1 MKMNR
6 KIKYK
11 LKEFSGVELVSVSEE
26 DLDYTKDNIFP
37 EKFYERVFKL
47 LDKNPERMFKTIEV
61 LQFAENFNGDY
72 SQYQKEYNI
81 AYKYLS
87 EYENRT
93 PFYITFEFDKKTLSE
108 FFKEDSGYD
117 IQKMV
122 EDYFGG
128 DYDYSGHEYDCMD
141 TDSWLIDKIN
151 QENMETIKRKY
162 LLDLQGEESEEDF
175 REYIISEYDDN
186 IGCSASEAQYSSDI
200 EYLHSDF
207 EKGVLDYLS
216 NLNGKLV
223 VEEKS
228 YGLKFVGSL
237 EIGELVNSEWFQD
250 VVEDALYSYYPDL
263 IDIFANIKEKEH
275 EGWSGQY
282 NYFFPD
288 DLIQINTDKH
298 FRYGGA
304 GDIDWAYFNE
314 ILSDRLNHN

>member
-1 MKMNR
+1 MK
-6 KIKYK
+6 KLIKYI
-11 LKEFSGVELVSVSEE
+11 LNEDSEDNE

-47 LDKNPERMFKTIEV
+47 LDKNPERMFKTIED
-61 LQFAENFNGDY
+61 LQFGENFEGDY
-72 SQYQKEYNI
+72 DQYQKEYNI

-93 PFYITFEFDKKTLSE
+93 PFYITFEYDKNTLSE
-108 FFKEDSGYD
+108 FFKEDRDYD

-122 EDYFGG
+122 GNYFGG
-128 DYDYSGHEYDCMD
+128 DYDYSHDYDCMN

-151 QENMETIKRKY
+151 EKNIETLKGKY
-162 LLDLQGEESEEDF
+162 LRDLEGEESEEDF
-175 REYIISEYDDN
+175 QEYIMSEYGSE

-200 EYLHSDF
+200 DYLHSDF
-207 EKGVLDYLS
+207 EEGVMEYLS

-223 VEEKS
+223 RDDKGEI
-228 YGLKFVGSL
+228 KFVGSL

-263 IDIFANIKEKEH
+263 IDVFASIKEKEQD
-275 EGWSGQY
+275 GWSGQY

-304 GDIDWAYFNE
+304 GDIDWGYFNE
-314 ILSDRLNHN
+314 ILSDRLNY

>member
-1 MKMNR
+1 MK
-6 KIKYK
+6 KLIKYI
-11 LKEFSGVELVSVSEE
+11 LNEDSEDNE

-47 LDKNPERMFKTIEV
+47 LDKNPERMFKTIED
-61 LQFAENFNGDY
+61 LHFAENFDGDY
-72 SQYQKEYNI
+72 DQYQKEYNI

-93 PFYITFEFDKKTLSE
+93 PFYITFEYDKNTLSE
-108 FFKEDSGYD
+108 FFKEDRDYD

-122 EDYFGG
+122 GDYFGN
-128 DYDYSGHEYDCMD
+128 DYDYSSDYDCMD

-151 QENMETIKRKY
+151 QENMETLKSKY
-162 LLDLQGEESEEDF
+162 LQDIQKEESEEDF
-175 REYIISEYDDN
+175 QEYIISEYGSE

-207 EKGVLDYLS
+207 EEGVMEYLS

-223 VEEKS
+223 RDDKGEI
-228 YGLKFVGSL
+228 KFVGSL
-237 EIGELVNSEWFQD
+237 EIGELTNSEWFQD

-263 IDIFANIKEKEH
+263 IDIFAGIKEKEQD
-275 EGWSGQY
+275 GWSGQY

-304 GDIDWAYFNE
+304 GDINWGYFNE
-314 ILSDRLNHN
+314 ILTDRLNY

>member
-1 MKMNR
+1 MK
-6 KIKYK
+6 KLIKYI
-11 LKEFSGVELVSVSEE
+11 LNENSEDNE

-37 EKFYERVFKL
+37 EKFYERVFKF
-47 LDKNPERMFKTIEV
+47 LDKNPERMFKTIED
-61 LQFAENFNGDY
+61 LQFAGNFDGDY
-72 SQYQKEYNI
+72 DQFQKEYNI

-93 PFYITFEFDKKTLSE
+93 PFYITFEYDKNTLSE
-108 FFKEDSGYD
+108 FFKEDRDYD

-122 EDYFGG
+122 GDYFGN
-128 DYDYSGHEYDCMD
+128 DYDYSSDYDCMD

-151 QENMETIKRKY
+151 QENMETLKSKY
-162 LLDLQGEESEEDF
+162 LQDLQGEESEEDF
-175 REYIISEYDDN
+175 QEYIISEYGSE
-186 IGCSASEAQYSSDI
+186 IGCSASEAQYSADI

-207 EKGVLDYLS
+207 EEGVMEYLS
-216 NLNGKLV
+216 NLNGKLIRDDKG
-223 VEEKS
+223 EI
-228 YGLKFVGSL
+228 KFVGSL

-263 IDIFANIKEKEH
+263 IDIFAGIKEKEQD
-275 EGWSGQY
+275 GWSGQY

-304 GDIDWAYFNE
+304 GDINWGYFNE
-314 ILSDRLNHN
+314 ILTDRLNY

>member
-1 MKMNR
+1 MK
-6 KIKYK
+6 KLIKNI
-11 LKEFSGVELVSVSEE
+11 LNENSEDNE

-37 EKFYERVFKL
+37 EKFYERVFKF
-47 LDKNPERMFKTIEV
+47 LDKNPERMFKTIED
-61 LQFAENFNGDY
+61 LQFAGNFDGDY
-72 SQYQKEYNI
+72 DQFQKEYNI

-93 PFYITFEFDKKTLSE
+93 PFYITFEYDKNTLSE
-108 FFKEDSGYD
+108 FFKEDRDYD

-122 EDYFGG
+122 GDYFGN
-128 DYDYSGHEYDCMD
+128 DYDYGSDYDCVD

-151 QENMETIKRKY
+151 QENMETLKSKY
-162 LLDLQGEESEEDF
+162 LQDLQGEESEEDF
-175 REYIISEYDDN
+175 QEYIISEYGSE
-186 IGCSASEAQYSSDI
+186 IGCSASEAQYSADI

-207 EKGVLDYLS
+207 EEGVMEYLS

-223 VEEKS
+223 RDDKGEI
-228 YGLKFVGSL
+228 KFVGSL

-263 IDIFANIKEKEH
+263 IDIFAGIKEKEQD
-275 EGWSGQY
+275 GWSGQY

-304 GDIDWAYFNE
+304 GDINWGYFNE
-314 ILSDRLNHN
+314 ILTDRLNY

>member
-1 MKMNR
+1 MNG

-11 LKEFSGVELVSVSEE
+11 LKEFSGVEFVSDSEE
-26 DLDYTKDNIFP
+26 NLDYTKDNIFP

-47 LDKNPERMFKTIEV
+47 LDKNPERMFKTIED
-61 LQFAENFNGDY
+61 LQFGENFDGDY
-72 SQYQKEYNI
+72 EQYQKEYNI

-93 PFYITFEFDKKTLSE
+93 PFYITFEYDKNTLSE
-108 FFKEDSGYD
+108 FFKEDRDYD

-122 EDYFGG
+122 GNYFGG
-128 DYDYSGHEYDCMD
+128 DYDYGHDYDCMD

-151 QENMETIKRKY
+151 EKNMETLKGKY
-162 LLDLQGEESEEDF
+162 LRDLEGEESEEDF
-175 REYIISEYDDN
+175 QEYIMSEYGSE
-186 IGCSASEAQYSSDI
+186 IGCSASESQYSADI

-207 EKGVLDYLS
+207 EEGVMEYLS

-223 VEEKS
+223 RDDNGEI
-228 YGLKFVGSL
+228 KFVGSL

-250 VVEDALYSYYPDL
+250 VVENALYSYYFDL
-263 IDIFANIKEKEH
+263 IDVFASIKEKEQD
-275 EGWSGQY
+275 GWSGQY

-304 GDIDWAYFNE
+304 GVIDWGYFNE
-314 ILSDRLNHN
+314 ILSDRLNY

>member
-1 MKMNR
+1 MK
-6 KIKYK
+6 KLIKNI
-11 LKEFSGVELVSVSEE
+11 LNENSEDNE

-37 EKFYERVFKL
+37 EKFYERVFKF
-47 LDKNPERMFKTIEV
+47 LDKNPERMFKTIED
-61 LQFAENFNGDY
+61 LQFAGNFDGDY
-72 SQYQKEYNI
+72 DQFQKEYNI

-93 PFYITFEFDKKTLSE
+93 PFYITFEYDKNTLSE
-108 FFKEDSGYD
+108 FFKEDRDYD

-122 EDYFGG
+122 GDYFGN
-128 DYDYSGHEYDCMD
+128 DYDYGSDYDCVD

-151 QENMETIKRKY
+151 QENMETLKSKY
-162 LLDLQGEESEEDF
+162 LQDLQGEESEEDF
-175 REYIISEYDDN
+175 QEYIISEYGSE

-207 EKGVLDYLS
+207 EEGVMEYLS

-223 VEEKS
+223 RDDKGEI
-228 YGLKFVGSL
+228 KFVGSL

-263 IDIFANIKEKEH
+263 IDIFAGIKEKEQD
-275 EGWSGQY
+275 GWSGQY

-304 GDIDWAYFNE
+304 GDINWGYFNE
-314 ILSDRLNHN
+314 ILTDRLNY

>member
-1 MKMNR
+1 MNG
-6 KIKYK
+6 KIKYI
-11 LKEFSGVELVSVSEE
+11 LKEFSGVELVSDSEE

-47 LDKNPERMFKTIEV
+47 LDKNPERMFKTIED
-61 LQFAENFNGDY
+61 LQFGENFDGDY
-72 SQYQKEYNI
+72 DQYQKEYNI

-93 PFYITFEFDKKTLSE
+93 PFYITFEYDKNTLSE
-108 FFKEDSGYD
+108 FFKEDRDYD

-122 EDYFGG
+122 GNYFGG
-128 DYDYSGHEYDCMD
+128 DYDYSHDYDCMN

-151 QENMETIKRKY
+151 EKNIETLKGKY
-162 LLDLQGEESEEDF
+162 LRDLEGEESEEDF
-175 REYIISEYDDN
+175 QEYIMSEYGSE

-200 EYLHSDF
+200 DYLHSDF
-207 EKGVLDYLS
+207 EEGVMEYLS

-223 VEEKS
+223 RDDKGEI
-228 YGLKFVGSL
+228 KFVGSL

-263 IDIFANIKEKEH
+263 IDVFASIKEKEQD
-275 EGWSGQY
+275 GWSGQY

-304 GDIDWAYFNE
+304 GDIDWGYFNE
-314 ILSDRLNHN
+314 ILSDRLNY

>member
-1 MKMNR
+1 MPTSR
-6 KIKYK
+6 LFKYI
-11 LKEFSGVELVSVSEE
+11 LNENSEDNE

-37 EKFYERVFKL
+37 EKFYERVFKF
-47 LDKNPERMFKTIEV
+47 LDKNPERMFKTIED
-61 LQFAENFNGDY
+61 LQFAGNFDGDY
-72 SQYQKEYNI
+72 DQFQKEYNI

-93 PFYITFEFDKKTLSE
+93 PFYITFEYDKNTLSE
-108 FFKEDSGYD
+108 FFKEDRDYD

-122 EDYFGG
+122 GDYFGN
-128 DYDYSGHEYDCMD
+128 DYDYGSDYDCVD

-151 QENMETIKRKY
+151 QENMETLKSKY
-162 LLDLQGEESEEDF
+162 LQDLQGEESEEDF
-175 REYIISEYDDN
+175 QEYIISEYGSE
-186 IGCSASEAQYSSDI
+186 IGCSASEAQYSADI

-207 EKGVLDYLS
+207 EEGVMEYLS

-223 VEEKS
+223 RDDKGEI
-228 YGLKFVGSL
+228 KFVGSL
-237 EIGELVNSEWFQD
+237 EIGELTNSEWFQD

-263 IDIFANIKEKEH
+263 IDIFAGIKEKEQD
-275 EGWSGQY
+275 GWSGQY

-304 GDIDWAYFNE
+304 GDINWGYFNE
-314 ILSDRLNHN
+314 ILTDRLNY

>member
-1 MKMNR
+1 MNG

-11 LKEFSGVELVSVSEE
+11 LKEFSGVELVSDSEE

-47 LDKNPERMFKTIEV
+47 LDKNPERMFKTIED
-61 LQFAENFNGDY
+61 LQFGENFDGDY
-72 SQYQKEYNI
+72 DQYQKEYNI

-93 PFYITFEFDKKTLSE
+93 PFYITFEYDKNTLSE
-108 FFKEDSGYD
+108 FFKEDRDYD

-122 EDYFGG
+122 GGYFGN
-128 DYDYSGHEYDCMD
+128 DYDYSHDYDCVD

-151 QENMETIKRKY
+151 QENMETLKSKY
-162 LLDLQGEESEEDF
+162 LQDLQGEESEEDF
-175 REYIISEYDDN
+175 QEYIISEYGSE
-186 IGCSASEAQYSSDI
+186 IGCSASEAQNSADI
-200 EYLHSDF
+200 DYLHSDF
-207 EKGVLDYLS
+207 EEGVMEYLS

-223 VEEKS
+223 RDDKGEI
-228 YGLKFVGSL
+228 KFVGSL

-263 IDIFANIKEKEH
+263 IDIFAGIKEKEQD
-275 EGWSGQY
+275 GWSGQY

-304 GDIDWAYFNE
+304 GDIDWGYFNE
-314 ILSDRLNHN
+314 ILSDRLNY

>member
-1 MKMNR
+1 MNG
-6 KIKYK
+6 KIKYI
-11 LKEFSGVELVSVSEE
+11 LKEFSGVELVSDSEE

-47 LDKNPERMFKTIEV
+47 LDKNPERMFKTIED
-61 LQFAENFNGDY
+61 LQFGENFDSDY
-72 SQYQKEYNI
+72 DQYQKEYNI

-93 PFYITFEFDKKTLSE
+93 PFYITFEYDKNTLSE
-108 FFKEDSGYD
+108 FFKEDRDYD

-122 EDYFGG
+122 GNYFGG
-128 DYDYSGHEYDCMD
+128 DYDYGHDYDCMD

-151 QENMETIKRKY
+151 EKNIETLKGKY
-162 LLDLQGEESEEDF
+162 LRDLEGEESEEDF
-175 REYIISEYDDN
+175 YDYIKSEYDSE

-200 EYLHSDF
+200 DYLHSDF
-207 EKGVLDYLS
+207 EEGVMEYLS

-223 VEEKS
+223 RDDKGEI
-228 YGLKFVGSL
+228 KFVGSL

-263 IDIFANIKEKEH
+263 IDVFASIKEKEQD
-275 EGWSGQY
+275 GWSGQY

-304 GDIDWAYFNE
+304 GDIDWGYFNE
-314 ILSDRLNHN
+314 ILSDRLNY

>member
-1 MKMNR
+1 MPTSR
-6 KIKYK
+6 LFKYI
-11 LKEFSGVELVSVSEE
+11 LNENSEDNE

-37 EKFYERVFKL
+37 EKFYERVFKF
-47 LDKNPERMFKTIEV
+47 LDKNPERMFKTIED
-61 LQFAENFNGDY
+61 LQFAGNFDGDY
-72 SQYQKEYNI
+72 DQFQKEYNI

-93 PFYITFEFDKKTLSE
+93 PFYITFEYDKNTLSE
-108 FFKEDSGYD
+108 FFKEDRDYD

-122 EDYFGG
+122 GDYFGN
-128 DYDYSGHEYDCMD
+128 DYDYSNDYDCMD

-151 QENMETIKRKY
+151 QENMETLKSKY
-162 LLDLQGEESEEDF
+162 LQDLQGEESEEDF
-175 REYIISEYDDN
+175 QEYIISEYGSE
-186 IGCSASEAQYSSDI
+186 IGCSASEAQYSADI

-207 EKGVLDYLS
+207 EEGVMEYLS

-223 VEEKS
+223 RDDKGEI
-228 YGLKFVGSL
+228 KFVGSL

-263 IDIFANIKEKEH
+263 IDIFAGIKEKEQD
-275 EGWSGQY
+275 GWSGQY

-304 GDIDWAYFNE
+304 GDINWGYFNE
-314 ILSDRLNHN
+314 ILTDRLNY

>member
-1 MKMNR
+1 MK
-6 KIKYK
+6 KLIKYI
-11 LKEFSGVELVSVSEE
+11 LNEDSENNE

-47 LDKNPERMFKTIEV
+47 LDKNPERMFKTIED
-61 LQFAENFNGDY
+61 LQFGENFDGDY
-72 SQYQKEYNI
+72 DQYQKEYNI

-87 EYENRT
+87 EYENRA
-93 PFYITFEFDKKTLSE
+93 PFYITFEYDKNTLSE
-108 FFKEDSGYD
+108 FFKEDRDYD

-122 EDYFGG
+122 GNYFGG
-128 DYDYSGHEYDCMD
+128 DYDYSHDYDCMN

-151 QENMETIKRKY
+151 EKNIETLKGKY
-162 LLDLQGEESEEDF
+162 LRDLEGEESEEDF
-175 REYIISEYDDN
+175 QEYIMSEYGSE

-200 EYLHSDF
+200 DYLHSDF
-207 EKGVLDYLS
+207 EEGVMEYLS

-223 VEEKS
+223 RDDKGEI
-228 YGLKFVGSL
+228 KFVGSL

-263 IDIFANIKEKEH
+263 IDVFASIKEKEQD
-275 EGWSGQY
+275 GWSGQY

-304 GDIDWAYFNE
+304 GDIDWGYFNE
-314 ILSDRLNHN
+314 ILSDRLNY

>member
-1 MKMNR
+1 MNG
-6 KIKYK
+6 KIKYI
-11 LKEFSGVELVSVSEE
+11 LKEFSGVELVSDSEE

-47 LDKNPERMFKTIEV
+47 LDKNPERMFKTIED
-61 LQFAENFNGDY
+61 LQFGENFDGDY
-72 SQYQKEYNI
+72 DQYQKEYNI

-93 PFYITFEFDKKTLSE
+93 PFYITFEYDKNTLSE
-108 FFKEDSGYD
+108 FFKYDRDYD

-122 EDYFGG
+122 GGYFGN
-128 DYDYSGHEYDCMD
+128 DYDYSHYYDCMD

-151 QENMETIKRKY
+151 QENMGTLKSKY
-162 LLDLQGEESEEDF
+162 LQDLQGEENVGEDF
-175 REYIISEYDDN
+175 QEYIISEYGSE
-186 IGCSASEAQYSSDI
+186 IGCSASEAQNSADI
-200 EYLHSDF
+200 DYLHSDF
-207 EKGVLDYLS
+207 EEGVMEYLS

-223 VEEKS
+223 RDDKGEI
-228 YGLKFVGSL
+228 KFVGSL

-263 IDIFANIKEKEH
+263 IDVFASIKEKEQD
-275 EGWSGQY
+275 GWSGQY

-304 GDIDWAYFNE
+304 GDIDWGYFNE
-314 ILSDRLNHN
+314 ILSDRLNY

>member
-1 MKMNR
+1 MNG
-6 KIKYK
+6 KIKYI
-11 LKEFSGVELVSVSEE
+11 LKEFSGVELVSDSEE

-47 LDKNPERMFKTIEV
+47 LDKNPERMFKTIED
-61 LQFAENFNGDY
+61 LQFGENFDGDY
-72 SQYQKEYNI
+72 DQYQKEYNI

-93 PFYITFEFDKKTLSE
+93 PFYITFEYDKNTLSE
-108 FFKEDSGYD
+108 FFKEDRDYD

-122 EDYFGG
+122 GGYFGN
-128 DYDYSGHEYDCMD
+128 DYDYSHDYDCVD

-151 QENMETIKRKY
+151 QENMETLKSKY
-162 LLDLQGEESEEDF
+162 LQDLQGEESEEDF
-175 REYIISEYDDN
+175 QEYIISEYGSE
-186 IGCSASEAQYSSDI
+186 IGCSASEAQNSADI
-200 EYLHSDF
+200 DYLHSDF
-207 EKGVLDYLS
+207 EEGVMEYLS

-223 VEEKS
+223 RDDKGEI
-228 YGLKFVGSL
+228 KFVGSL

-263 IDIFANIKEKEH
+263 IDVFASIKEKEQD
-275 EGWSGQY
+275 GWSGQY

-304 GDIDWAYFNE
+304 GDIDWGYFNE
-314 ILSDRLNHN
+314 ILSDRLNY

>member
-1 MKMNR
+1 MK
-6 KIKYK
+6 KLIKYI
-11 LKEFSGVELVSVSEE
+11 LNENSEDNE

-37 EKFYERVFKL
+37 EKFYERVFKF
-47 LDKNPERMFKTIEV
+47 LDKNPERMFKTIED
-61 LQFAENFNGDY
+61 LQFAGNFDGDY
-72 SQYQKEYNI
+72 DQFQKEYNI

-93 PFYITFEFDKKTLSE
+93 PFYITFEYDKNTLSE
-108 FFKEDSGYD
+108 FFKEDRDYD

-122 EDYFGG
+122 GDYFGN
-128 DYDYSGHEYDCMD
+128 DYDYSSDYDCMD
-141 TDSWLIDKIN
+141 TDSWLIEKIN
-151 QENMETIKRKY
+151 QENMETLKSKY
-162 LLDLQGEESEEDF
+162 LQDLQGEESEEDF
-175 REYIISEYDDN
+175 QEYIISEYGSE

-207 EKGVLDYLS
+207 EEGVMEYLS

-223 VEEKS
+223 RDDKGEI
-228 YGLKFVGSL
+228 KFVGSL

-263 IDIFANIKEKEH
+263 IDIFAGIKEKEQD
-275 EGWSGQY
+275 GWSGQY

-304 GDIDWAYFNE
+304 GDINWGYFNE
-314 ILSDRLNHN
+314 ILTDRLNY

>member
-1 MKMNR
+1 MK
-6 KIKYK
+6 KLIKYI
-11 LKEFSGVELVSVSEE
+11 LNEDSENNE

-47 LDKNPERMFKTIEV
+47 LDKNPERMFKTIED
-61 LQFAENFNGDY
+61 LQFGENFDGDY
-72 SQYQKEYNI
+72 DQYQKEYNI

-93 PFYITFEFDKKTLSE
+93 PFYITFEYDKNTLSE
-108 FFKEDSGYD
+108 FFKEDRDYD

-122 EDYFGG
+122 GNYFGG
-128 DYDYSGHEYDCMD
+128 DYDYGHDYDCMD

-151 QENMETIKRKY
+151 EKNIETLKGKY
-162 LLDLQGEESEEDF
+162 LRDLEGEESEEGFYD
-175 REYIISEYDDN
+175 YIKSEYDSE

-200 EYLHSDF
+200 DYLHSDF
-207 EKGVLDYLS
+207 EEGVMEYLS

-223 VEEKS
+223 RDDK
-228 YGLKFVGSL
+228 GQIKFVGSL

-263 IDIFANIKEKEH
+263 IDVFASIKEKEQD
-275 EGWSGQY
+275 GWSGQY

-304 GDIDWAYFNE
+304 GDIDWGYFNE
-314 ILSDRLNHN
+314 ILSDRLNY

>member
-1 MKMNR
+1 MNG
-6 KIKYK
+6 KIKYI
-11 LKEFSGVELVSVSEE
+11 LKEFSGVELVSDSEE

-37 EKFYERVFKL
+37 EKFYERVFKII
-47 LDKNPERMFKTIEV
+47 DKNPENMFKTIET
-61 LQFAENFNGDY
+61 LQFGEDFEGDY
-72 SQYQKEYNI
+72 DQYQKEYNI

-93 PFYITFEFDKKTLSE
+93 PFYLTFEYDKNTLSE
-108 FFKEDSGYD
+108 FFEEDRDYD
-117 IQKMV
+117 IRRMV

-128 DYDYSGHEYDCMD
+128 DYDYSHDYDCVD

-151 QENMETIKRKY
+151 QENMETLKSKY
-162 LLDLQGEESEEDF
+162 LQDLQGEESEEDF
-175 REYIISEYDDN
+175 QEYIISEYGSE
-186 IGCSASEAQYSSDI
+186 IGCSASEAQNSADI
-200 EYLHSDF
+200 DYLHSDF
-207 EKGVLDYLS
+207 EEGVMEYLF

-223 VEEKS
+223 RDDKGEI
-228 YGLKFVGSL
+228 KFVGSL

-263 IDIFANIKEKEH
+263 IDVFASIKEKEQD
-275 EGWSGQY
+275 GWSGQY

-304 GDIDWAYFNE
+304 ADIDWGYFNE
-314 ILSDRLNHN
+314 ILSDRLNY

>member
-1 MKMNR
+1 MNG
-6 KIKYK
+6 KIKYI
-11 LKEFSGVELVSVSEE
+11 LKEFSGVELVSDSEE

-47 LDKNPERMFKTIEV
+47 LDKNPERMFKTIED
-61 LQFAENFNGDY
+61 LQFGENFDGDY
-72 SQYQKEYNI
+72 DQYQKEYNI

-93 PFYITFEFDKKTLSE
+93 PFYITFEYDKNTLSE
-108 FFKEDSGYD
+108 FFKYDRDYD

-122 EDYFGG
+122 GGYFGN
-128 DYDYSGHEYDCMD
+128 DYDYSHDYDCVD

-151 QENMETIKRKY
+151 QENMGTLKSKY
-162 LLDLQGEESEEDF
+162 LQDLQGEESEEDF
-175 REYIISEYDDN
+175 QEYIISEYGSE
-186 IGCSASEAQYSSDI
+186 IGCSASEAQNSADI
-200 EYLHSDF
+200 DYLHSDF
-207 EKGVLDYLS
+207 EEGVMEYLS

-223 VEEKS
+223 RDDKGEI
-228 YGLKFVGSL
+228 KFVGSL

-263 IDIFANIKEKEH
+263 IDVFASIKEKEQD
-275 EGWSGQY
+275 GWSGQY

-304 GDIDWAYFNE
+304 GDIDWGYFNE
-314 ILSDRLNHN
+314 ILSDRLNY

>member
-1 MKMNR
+1 MK
-6 KIKYK
+6 KLIKYI
-11 LKEFSGVELVSVSEE
+11 LNEDSEDNE

-47 LDKNPERMFKTIEV
+47 LDKNPERMFKTIED
-61 LQFAENFNGDY
+61 LQFGENFDGDY
-72 SQYQKEYNI
+72 DQYQKEYNI

-93 PFYITFEFDKKTLSE
+93 PFYITFEYDKNTLSE
-108 FFKEDSGYD
+108 FFKEDRDYD

-122 EDYFGG
+122 GNYFGG
-128 DYDYSGHEYDCMD
+128 DYDYSHDYDCMG

-151 QENMETIKRKY
+151 EKNIETLKGKY
-162 LLDLQGEESEEDF
+162 LRDLEGEESEEDF
-175 REYIISEYDDN
+175 QEYIMSEYGSE

-200 EYLHSDF
+200 DYLHSDF
-207 EKGVLDYLS
+207 EEGVMEYLS

-223 VEEKS
+223 RDDKGEI
-228 YGLKFVGSL
+228 KFVGSL

-263 IDIFANIKEKEH
+263 IDVFASIKEKEQD
-275 EGWSGQY
+275 GWSGQY

-304 GDIDWAYFNE
+304 GDIDWGYFNE
-314 ILSDRLNHN
+314 ILSDRLNY

>member
-1 MKMNR
+1 MPTSR
-6 KIKYK
+6 LFKYI
-11 LKEFSGVELVSVSEE
+11 LNENSEDNE

-37 EKFYERVFKL
+37 EKFYERVFKF
-47 LDKNPERMFKTIEV
+47 LDKNPERMFKTIED
-61 LQFAENFNGDY
+61 LQFAGNFDGDY
-72 SQYQKEYNI
+72 DQFQKEYNI

-93 PFYITFEFDKKTLSE
+93 PFYITFEYDKNTLSE
-108 FFKEDSGYD
+108 FFKEDRDYD

-122 EDYFGG
+122 GDYFGN
-128 DYDYSGHEYDCMD
+128 DYDYSNDYDCMD

-151 QENMETIKRKY
+151 QENMETLKSKY
-162 LLDLQGEESEEDF
+162 LQDLQGEESEEDF
-175 REYIISEYDDN
+175 QEYIISEYGSE
-186 IGCSASEAQYSSDI
+186 IGCSASEAQYSADI

-207 EKGVLDYLS
+207 EEGVLDYLS

-223 VEEKS
+223 RDDKGEI
-228 YGLKFVGSL
+228 KFVGSL
-237 EIGELVNSEWFQD
+237 EIGELTNSEWFQD

-263 IDIFANIKEKEH
+263 IDIFAGIKEKEQD
-275 EGWSGQY
+275 GWSGQY

-304 GDIDWAYFNE
+304 GDINWGYFNE
-314 ILSDRLNHN
+314 ILTDRLNY

>member
-1 MKMNR
+1 MK
-6 KIKYK
+6 KLIKYI
-11 LKEFSGVELVSVSEE
+11 LNENSEDNE

-47 LDKNPERMFKTIEV
+47 LDKNPERMFKTIED
-61 LQFAENFNGDY
+61 LQFGENFDGDY
-72 SQYQKEYNI
+72 DQYQKEYNI

-93 PFYITFEFDKKTLSE
+93 PFYITFEYDKNTLSE
-108 FFKEDSGYD
+108 FFKEDRDYD

-122 EDYFGG
+122 GNYFGG
-128 DYDYSGHEYDCMD
+128 EYDYGHDYDCMD

-151 QENMETIKRKY
+151 EKNIETLKGKY
-162 LLDLQGEESEEDF
+162 LRDLEGEESEEDF
-175 REYIISEYDDN
+175 QEYIMSEYGSE

-200 EYLHSDF
+200 DYLHSDF
-207 EKGVLDYLS
+207 EEGVMEYLS

-223 VEEKS
+223 RDDKGEI
-228 YGLKFVGSL
+228 KFVGSL

-263 IDIFANIKEKEH
+263 IDVFASIKEKEQD
-275 EGWSGQY
+275 GWSGQY

-304 GDIDWAYFNE
+304 GDIDWGYFNE
-314 ILSDRLNHN
+314 ILSDRLNY

>member
-1 MKMNR
+1 MK
-6 KIKYK
+6 KLIKYI
-11 LKEFSGVELVSVSEE
+11 LNEDSEDNE

-47 LDKNPERMFKTIEV
+47 LDKNPERMFKTIED
-61 LQFAENFNGDY
+61 LQFGENFDGDY
-72 SQYQKEYNI
+72 DQYQKEYNI

-93 PFYITFEFDKKTLSE
+93 PFYITFEYDKNTLSE
-108 FFKEDSGYD
+108 FFKEDRDYD

-122 EDYFGG
+122 GNYFGG
-128 DYDYSGHEYDCMD
+128 DYDYSHDYDCMN

-151 QENMETIKRKY
+151 EKNIETLKGKY
-162 LLDLQGEESEEDF
+162 LRDLEGEESEEDF
-175 REYIISEYDDN
+175 QEYIMSEYGSE

-200 EYLHSDF
+200 DYLHSDF
-207 EKGVLDYLS
+207 EEGVMEYLS

-223 VEEKS
+223 RDDKGEI
-228 YGLKFVGSL
+228 KFVGSL

-263 IDIFANIKEKEH
+263 IDVFASIKEKEQA
-275 EGWSGQY
+275 GWSGQY

-288 DLIQINTDKH
+288 ELIQINTDKH

-304 GDIDWAYFNE
+304 GDIDWGYFNE
-314 ILSDRLNHN
+314 ILSDRLNY

>member
-1 MKMNR
+1 MPTSR
-6 KIKYK
+6 LFKYI
-11 LKEFSGVELVSVSEE
+11 LNENSEDNE

-47 LDKNPERMFKTIEV
+47 LDKNPERMFKTIED
-61 LQFAENFNGDY
+61 LQFAENFDGDY
-72 SQYQKEYNI
+72 DQYQKEYNI

-93 PFYITFEFDKKTLSE
+93 PFYITFEYDKNTLSE
-108 FFKEDSGYD
+108 FFKEDRDYN
-117 IQKMV
+117 IREMV
-122 EDYFGG
+122 GDYFGN
-128 DYDYSGHEYDCMD
+128 DYDYSSDYDCVD

-151 QENMETIKRKY
+151 QENMETLKSKY
-162 LLDLQGEESEEDF
+162 LQDLQREESEEDF
-175 REYIISEYDDN
+175 QEYIISEYGSE
-186 IGCSASEAQYSSDI
+186 IGCSASEAQYSADI

-207 EKGVLDYLS
+207 EEGVMEYLS

-223 VEEKS
+223 RDDKGEI
-228 YGLKFVGSL
+228 KFVGSL

-263 IDIFANIKEKEH
+263 IDIFAGIKEKEQD
-275 EGWSGQY
+275 GWSGQY

-304 GDIDWAYFNE
+304 GDIDWGYFNE
-314 ILSDRLNHN
+314 ILTDRLNY

>member
-1 MKMNR
+1 MPTSR
-6 KIKYK
+6 LFKYI
-11 LKEFSGVELVSVSEE
+11 LNENSEDNE

-37 EKFYERVFKL
+37 EKFYERVFKF
-47 LDKNPERMFKTIEV
+47 LDKNPERMFKTIED
-61 LQFAENFNGDY
+61 LQFAGNFDGDY
-72 SQYQKEYNI
+72 DQFQKEYNI

-93 PFYITFEFDKKTLSE
+93 PFYITFEYDKNTLSE
-108 FFKEDSGYD
+108 FFKEDRDYD

-122 EDYFGG
+122 GDYFGN
-128 DYDYSGHEYDCMD
+128 DYDYGSDYDCVD

-151 QENMETIKRKY
+151 QENMETLKSKY
-162 LLDLQGEESEEDF
+162 LQDLQGEESEEDF
-175 REYIISEYDDN
+175 QEYIISEYGSE

-207 EKGVLDYLS
+207 EEGVMEYLS

-223 VEEKS
+223 RDDKGEI
-228 YGLKFVGSL
+228 KFVGSL

-263 IDIFANIKEKEH
+263 IDIFAGIKEKEQD
-275 EGWSGQY
+275 GWSGQY

-304 GDIDWAYFNE
+304 GDINWGYFNE
-314 ILSDRLNHN
+314 ILTDRLNY

>member
-1 MKMNR
+1 MNG
-6 KIKYK
+6 KIKYI
-11 LKEFSGVELVSVSEE
+11 LKEFSGVELVSDSEE

-47 LDKNPERMFKTIEV
+47 LDKNPERMFKTIED
-61 LQFAENFNGDY
+61 LQFGENFDGDY
-72 SQYQKEYNI
+72 DQYQKEYNI

-93 PFYITFEFDKKTLSE
+93 PFYITFEYDKNTLSE
-108 FFKEDSGYD
+108 FFKYDRDYD

-122 EDYFGG
+122 GGYFGN
-128 DYDYSGHEYDCMD
+128 DYDYSHYYDCMD

-151 QENMETIKRKY
+151 QENMETLKSKY
-162 LLDLQGEESEEDF
+162 LQDLQGEESEEDF
-175 REYIISEYDDN
+175 QEYIISEYGSE
-186 IGCSASEAQYSSDI
+186 IGCSASEAQNSADI
-200 EYLHSDF
+200 DYLHSDF
-207 EKGVLDYLS
+207 EEGVMEYLS

-223 VEEKS
+223 RDDKGEI
-228 YGLKFVGSL
+228 KFVGSL

-263 IDIFANIKEKEH
+263 IDVFASIKEKEQD
-275 EGWSGQY
+275 GWSGQY

-304 GDIDWAYFNE
+304 GDIDWGYFNE
-314 ILSDRLNHN
+314 ILSDRLNY

>member
-1 MKMNR
+1 MNG

-11 LKEFSGVELVSVSEE
+11 LKEFSGVEFVSDSEE
-26 DLDYTKDNIFP
+26 NLDYTKDNIFP

-47 LDKNPERMFKTIEV
+47 LDKNPERMFKTIED
-61 LQFAENFNGDY
+61 LQFGENFDGDY
-72 SQYQKEYNI
+72 DQYQKEYNI

-93 PFYITFEFDKKTLSE
+93 PFYITFEYDKNTLSE
-108 FFKEDSGYD
+108 FFKEDRDYD

-122 EDYFGG
+122 GDYFGN
-128 DYDYSGHEYDCMD
+128 DYDYSGDYDCID

-151 QENMETIKRKY
+151 QENMETLKSKY
-162 LLDLQGEESEEDF
+162 LQDLQGEESEEDF
-175 REYIISEYDDN
+175 QEYIMSEYGSE
-186 IGCSASEAQYSSDI
+186 IGCSASEAQYSADI

-207 EKGVLDYLS
+207 EEGVMEYLS

-223 VEEKS
+223 RDDKGEI
-228 YGLKFVGSL
+228 KFVGSL

-263 IDIFANIKEKEH
+263 IDVFASIKEKEQD
-275 EGWSGQY
+275 GWSGQY

-304 GDIDWAYFNE
+304 GDIDWGYFNE
-314 ILSDRLNHN
+314 ILSDRLNY

>member
-1 MKMNR
+1 MPTSR
-6 KIKYK
+6 LFKYI
-11 LKEFSGVELVSVSEE
+11 LNENSEDNE

-37 EKFYERVFKL
+37 EKFYERVFKF
-47 LDKNPERMFKTIEV
+47 LDKNPERMFKTIED
-61 LQFAENFNGDY
+61 LQFAGNFDGDY
-72 SQYQKEYNI
+72 DQFQKEYNI

-93 PFYITFEFDKKTLSE
+93 PFYITFEYDKNTLSE
-108 FFKEDSGYD
+108 FFKEDRDYD

-122 EDYFGG
+122 GDYFGN
-128 DYDYSGHEYDCMD
+128 DYDYGSDYDCVD

-151 QENMETIKRKY
+151 QENMETLKSKY
-162 LLDLQGEESEEDF
+162 LQDLQGEESEEDF
-175 REYIISEYDDN
+175 QEYIISEYGSE
-186 IGCSASEAQYSSDI
+186 IGCSASEAQYSADI

-207 EKGVLDYLS
+207 EEGVMEYLS

-223 VEEKS
+223 RDDKGEI
-228 YGLKFVGSL
+228 KFVGSL
-237 EIGELVNSEWFQD
+237 EIGELTNSEWFQD

-263 IDIFANIKEKEH
+263 IDIFAGIKEKEQD
-275 EGWSGQY
+275 GWSGQY

-304 GDIDWAYFNE
+304 GDIDWGYFNE
-314 ILSDRLNHN
+314 ILTDRLNY

>member
-1 MKMNR
+1 MK
-6 KIKYK
+6 KLIKYI
-11 LKEFSGVELVSVSEE
+11 LNEDSEDNE

-47 LDKNPERMFKTIEV
+47 LDKNPERMFKTIED
-61 LQFAENFNGDY
+61 LQFGENFDGDY
-72 SQYQKEYNI
+72 DQYQKEYNI

-93 PFYITFEFDKKTLSE
+93 PFYITFEYDKNTLSE
-108 FFKEDSGYD
+108 FFKEDRDYD

-122 EDYFGG
+122 GNYFGG
-128 DYDYSGHEYDCMD
+128 DYDYSHDYDCMD

-151 QENMETIKRKY
+151 EKNIETLKGKY
-162 LLDLQGEESEEDF
+162 LRDLEGEESEEDF
-175 REYIISEYDDN
+175 QEYIMSEYGSE

-200 EYLHSDF
+200 DYLHSDF
-207 EKGVLDYLS
+207 EEGVMEYLS

-223 VEEKS
+223 RDDKGEI
-228 YGLKFVGSL
+228 KFVGSL

-263 IDIFANIKEKEH
+263 IDVFASIKEKEQD
-275 EGWSGQY
+275 GWSGQY

-288 DLIQINTDKH
+288 ELIQINTDKH

-304 GDIDWAYFNE
+304 GDIDWGYFNE
-314 ILSDRLNHN
+314 ILSDRLNY